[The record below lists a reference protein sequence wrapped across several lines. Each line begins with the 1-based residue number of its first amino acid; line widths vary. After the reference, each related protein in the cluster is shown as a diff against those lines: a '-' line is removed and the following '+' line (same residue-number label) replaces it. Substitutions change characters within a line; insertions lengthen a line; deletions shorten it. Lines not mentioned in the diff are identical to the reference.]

1 MNTIVTSYS
10 LNGMFHPDQSYYVL
24 NLGTTRQPREGERD
38 GVDYKFIS
46 VDEFKSMDKKGEL
59 LESGMYENNHYGTP
73 KPPSDPPSHAILP
86 GYSRTSASSGYSP
99 REPMMPST
107 SASVSMTQVRILLYT
122 SYYITP
128 YYVISYCVIPY

>member
-128 YYVISYCVIPY
+128 HYVISYCVIPY